1 MIPRKYIL
9 TILAGAVAQMMS
21 LPAHAYDDIV
31 GVASVVDGDTIKI
44 HGTNVRLHA
53 IDSPE
58 VRQSCL
64 KYGKEWRC
72 GKDASFALADLIGR
86 KTVRCEI
93 LDIDYY
99 KRPVG
104 RCFLGSTDLN
114 AWMVSNGWAVA
125 YRKYGKDY
133 VSQEDQAKVTRRG
146 IWNSRFDMPWD
157 WRRAQRKSR

>member
-9 TILAGAVAQMMS
+9 TIIAGTVAQMMS
-21 LPAHAYDDIV
+21 LPAIAYDDIV

-58 VRQSCL
+58 PRQPCV
-64 KYGKEWRC
+64 KNGKQWRC
-72 GKDASFALADLIGR
+72 GKDASFALADKIGR

-93 LDIDYY
+93 LDIDYF

-114 AWMVSNGWAVA
+114 AWLVSQGWAVA
-125 YRKYGKDY
+125 YRQYGKDY
-133 VSQEDQAKVTRRG
+133 VPQEAQAKAALRG
-146 IWNSRFDMPWD
+146 IWSSNFQMPWD
-157 WRRAQRKSR
+157 WRRSQRSR